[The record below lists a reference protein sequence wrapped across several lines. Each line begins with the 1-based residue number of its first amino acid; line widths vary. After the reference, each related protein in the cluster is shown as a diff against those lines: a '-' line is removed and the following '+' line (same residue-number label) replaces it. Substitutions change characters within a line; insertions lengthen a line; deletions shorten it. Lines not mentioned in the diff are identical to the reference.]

1 MRTIAKFISLALLH
15 VTLAC
20 SFAARQWQATAVTD
34 FRSVAGKWEGFVT
47 SDDPR
52 ALQFDRVTL
61 VIDGMGGCETAITR
75 TITKMPV
82 SYSTFDVFAEQTQLI
97 LTDDKLSAK
106 FEKGGQMTAQLYV
119 DPASGERMLKAHGRN
134 SKGFT
139 YSADLKRTGDAAS
152 AK

>member
-1 MRTIAKFISLALLH
+1 MRTIATFISLALLP

-34 FRSVAGKWEGFVT
+34 FRSVAGKWDGFVT

-52 ALQFDRVTL
+52 TLQFDRVTL
-61 VIDGMGGCETAITR
+61 VIDEMGGCETAITR

-106 FEKGGQMTAQLYV
+106 FEKGGQATLQLYV
-119 DPASGERMLKAHGRN
+119 HPESGARILKADSRDYEGV
-134 SKGFT
+134 T
-139 YSADLKRTGDAAS
+139 YSAELKRTGDSAS
-152 AK
+152 SK

>member
-34 FRSVAGKWEGFVT
+34 FRSVAGKWDGFVT

-52 ALQFDRVTL
+52 TLQFDRVTL
-61 VIDGMGGCETAITR
+61 VIDEMGGCETAITR

-82 SYSTFDVFAEQTQLI
+82 SYYTFDVFAEETQLV

-106 FEKGGQMTAQLYV
+106 FEKGGQITAQLYV
-119 DPASGERMLKAHGRN
+119 EPASGERMLKAQGKN
-134 SKGFT
+134 SKEFS
-139 YSADLKRTGDAAS
+139 YSADLKRTGDSAS